1 MNIILLGIF
10 FSLFWITF
18 VFLIIYIMYILRR
31 FFIMNKYKNILS
43 LFDHFLKLGYEWIYT
58 DQILA
63 YTSSGSSVIPQE
75 EMDTIEINFI
85 KLTFDMMGSQNEKM
99 LIEFF
104 GSRKTVINN
113 MLIFIRKQLADDEIS
128 KLISGKQKEANT

>member
-1 MNIILLGIF
+1 
-10 FSLFWITF
+10 
-18 VFLIIYIMYILRR
+18 MYILRR

>member
-63 YTSSGSSVIPQE
+63 YTTSGSSVIPQE